1 MATTS
6 AGIGAI
12 GKRGKAKKITKKP
25 SDKAKFKKV
34 K

>member
-6 AGIGAI
+6 AGIGRI
-12 GKRGKAKKITKKP
+12 GKAGKPKKITKKP
-25 SDKAKFKKV
+25 SGKPKFVKV

>member
-6 AGIGAI
+6 AGIGAMK
-12 GKRGKAKKITKKP
+12 GSGKAKKITKKP
-25 SDKAKFKKV
+25 SDKPKFKKV